1 MLEIKDIEKL
11 SKLSRIDLNEEQK
24 SLFLKGL
31 GAILV
36 YVDQIKN
43 AVAEVGEERKVPELR
58 NVSRQ
63 DEPTDKSGDFT
74 DAIVAEFPDKKD
86 NYLKVKK
93 ILGN

>member
-24 SLFLKGL
+24 SLFLKEL

-74 DAIVAEFPDKKD
+74 DVIVAEFPDKKD